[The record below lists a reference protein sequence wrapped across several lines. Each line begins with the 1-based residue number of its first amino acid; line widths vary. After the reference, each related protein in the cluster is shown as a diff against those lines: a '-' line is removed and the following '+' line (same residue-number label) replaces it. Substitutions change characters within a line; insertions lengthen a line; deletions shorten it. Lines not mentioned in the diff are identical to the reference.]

1 MQQLC
6 YCYNV
11 FSVCLSSSVTLV
23 DCDKTA
29 AAGIMQFSLKSSE
42 VPELFAVKSD
52 EEISPMYTLQQGHQT
67 REGWL

>member
-1 MQQLC
+1 
-6 YCYNV
+6 
-11 FSVCLSSSVTLV
+11 V